1 MNKNIDVGFIVKA
14 KVVNMC
20 ENKRGVRRRRV
31 IKDMVVCVQA
41 FVGNNNF
48 LIKFEG
54 GQKRDI
60 SASFISC
67 LLSKDEVC
75 QEVDDT
81 IYDLPKILQGEILS
95 IDGDPVCEGHDILE
109 KGFYLSIFYCSCF
122 IEDI

>member
-1 MNKNIDVGFIVKA
+1 MNKNIDVGFIVKD
-14 KVVNMC
+14 KVVGMC

-41 FVGNNNF
+41 VVGNNNF

-54 GQKRDI
+54 GQQRDI

-81 IYDLPKILQGEILS
+81 IYDLPKIL
-95 IDGDPVCEGHDILE
+95 
-109 KGFYLSIFYCSCF
+109 
-122 IEDI
+122 